1 MPNVTI
7 SLNEKLLKTSRGYA
21 ERHGKSLNA
30 LIREL
35 LEKTVN
41 DRPRRWQERFFEL
54 ADKAKGNSRGWKWN
68 REEIQRYG

>member
-7 SLNEKLLKTSRGYA
+7 SLNEKLLASGRKYA
-21 ERHGKSLNA
+21 ERQHKSLNA

-35 LEKTVN
+35 LERTLN
-41 DRPRRWQERFFEL
+41 DPEERWQERFFAL
-54 ADKAKGNSRGWKWN
+54 ADRADGHSRGWKWN